1 MKKKKN
7 MFYCLDETDQFGKP
21 VNMTIYGNAW
31 SATGRGLGLVFR
43 PCIPRQKTDFNQN
56 ESCLID
62 DISN

>member
-7 MFYCLDETDQFGKP
+7 MFYCLNETDQYGKP
-21 VNMTIYGNAW
+21 YNMTIYGNFD
-31 SATGRGLGLVFR
+31 GGHDQGLNIVYR
-43 PCIPRQKTDFNQN
+43 PCIPRQKTDLNQN